1 MKICDFKVKNYF
13 VYLRI
18 ARVDSYIEIENIDD
32 RMKMDAE
39 QETDNQSLITDTF
52 LTQEID
58 AIIVFGTMSYNSP
71 RFPNNR

>member
-1 MKICDFKVKNYF
+1 M
-13 VYLRI
+13 
-18 ARVDSYIEIENIDD
+18 DSYIEIENIDD

-58 AIIVFGTMSYNSP
+58 VFGTMSYNSP